1 MNCEQLRDHYELFAL
16 GLVDEPERSEIRD
29 HLNRGCETCRRGVK
43 EALEMTV
50 LLGSTAPQHD
60 PPDALRRRILASAGV
75 EPRPMRW
82 AAWWAAAAALSLAG
96 AAYLGYRDWQYAAD
110 SSLLRSELRQQQA
123 EVLRLTEAFAIL
135 NSPFTRDASFGSGQP
150 QPPRGR
156 VFWNPEQGVLLI
168 ASNLPP
174 APAGKRY
181 EMWVIPKAGKPVP
194 AGTFQSRADGTA
206 MHLRAGGLDVSN
218 TGAFAV
224 TVEDEA
230 GADQPTSQPLIV
242 VPAAAR

>member
-1 MNCEQLRDHYELFAL
+1 
-16 GLVDEPERSEIRD
+16 
-29 HLNRGCETCRRGVK
+29 
-43 EALEMTV
+43 MTV